1 MKRASKMGI
10 NPAKPVYRDLG
21 LMALFLLALVLLP
34 TMASMDAS
42 AAGNSTTP
50 ASDVVAMAQWRLYLI
65 IIAPSWFAAAI
76 ILVKTDYK
84 LLVNRAVI
92 AVKGILYL

>member
-1 MKRASKMGI
+1 MRI

-21 LMALFLLALVLLP
+21 LTALFLLALVLLP

-42 AAGNSTTP
+42 AASAVSSTTS

-65 IIAPSWFAAAI
+65 ISAPSWFAAAI
-76 ILVKTDYK
+76 ILATADVK
-84 LLVNRAVI
+84 LLVSRRQLRL
-92 AVKGILYL
+92 KSS